1 MLAKKDGSTK
11 FHLSNN
17 IVMIEEAMVVK
28 GVKIIGG
35 INEVVIQEITVVVVM
50 EVVTILIICG

>member
-1 MLAKKDGSTK
+1 MLAKRDGSTK
-11 FHLSNN
+11 FLLSNN
-17 IVMIEEAMVVK
+17 IVMIEEAMVDK
-28 GVKIIGG
+28 EVKIIGG

>member
-28 GVKIIGG
+28 EVKIIGG